1 MKPSSTLYKN
11 CLKNAVKYKGL
22 DEELEEMTKPS
33 GKRARAD
40 ESNEDSDEEDII
52 PPTPAKRKAASSVLP
67 AKTKAKAPSAS
78 NTAAPSVTSKSSSKT
93 SMAPPVTSEAPNPK
107 KSKPLQTTAP
117 PVTSEAPSPK
127 KSNTSQSSKPSD
139 ALSCPSTSVQSES
152 SFNEPS
158 HEDPEDDSKYL
169 MAKDFFEERD
179 PKTNRHKW
187 LCFFYRYLFTP
198 RAGFHK
204 DQNRLQHACQVKKL
218 IEETDP
224 RGDDIA
230 FLAEEE
236 GNRAWIDW
244 VIPNIQK
251 KKPGTLKSYLTSFE
265 IFLDYVLMK
274 GTRSH
279 LPELDPE
286 VKNQL
291 SDLCTGLK
299 KWRRCITKETT
310 SLKWDRYLNESDQLL
325 TNEEVE
331 DILSS
336 KPAVDG
342 RVALLA
348 ADQAEST
355 EHLSIKQYCDARDF
369 LIVTLTR
376 AVGTRAAA
384 LENATLEMFYK
395 AKWDDNKQ
403 RKVMLVSSHK
413 REEDGPAA
421 ILMSP
426 ETEYLV
432 EIFINKLR
440 PLVTDEMSPR
450 SKIFLKN
457 EGTPFQRGTI
467 GRRVHVFV
475 IKSGI
480 RPDKAISATDFRK
493 WIVTKLK
500 RKKRMGLPIDEQLLR
515 RLMCHSDKTANKWY
529 LRESL
534 TQEAAEASVMIAEHT
549 QPAKAVSKHKSPAPT
564 QKHLEEDTAPQDT
577 VLPKH
582 NPATSTKSGSSE
594 KICLSVAQRDR
605 VDLVFAEDIQSGIE
619 PRKKCVV
626 ALMSS
631 DLILH
636 GLINSQP
643 HVKWVVDRVRYL
655 FDKRSSV
662 DPFDLP

>member
-1 MKPSSTLYKN
+1 
-11 CLKNAVKYKGL
+11 
-22 DEELEEMTKPS
+22 
-33 GKRARAD
+33 
-40 ESNEDSDEEDII
+40 
-52 PPTPAKRKAASSVLP
+52 
-67 AKTKAKAPSAS
+67 
-78 NTAAPSVTSKSSSKT
+78 
-93 SMAPPVTSEAPNPK
+93 
-107 KSKPLQTTAP
+107 
-117 PVTSEAPSPK
+117 
-127 KSNTSQSSKPSD
+127 
-139 ALSCPSTSVQSES
+139 
-152 SFNEPS
+152 
-158 HEDPEDDSKYL
+158 

-467 GRRVHVFV
+467 G
-475 IKSGI
+475 
-480 RPDKAISATDFRK
+480 
-493 WIVTKLK
+493 
-500 RKKRMGLPIDEQLLR
+500 
-515 RLMCHSDKTANKWY
+515 
-529 LRESL
+529 
-534 TQEAAEASVMIAEHT
+534 
-549 QPAKAVSKHKSPAPT
+549 
-564 QKHLEEDTAPQDT
+564 
-577 VLPKH
+577 
-582 NPATSTKSGSSE
+582 
-594 KICLSVAQRDR
+594 
-605 VDLVFAEDIQSGIE
+605 
-619 PRKKCVV
+619 
-626 ALMSS
+626 
-631 DLILH
+631 
-636 GLINSQP
+636 
-643 HVKWVVDRVRYL
+643 
-655 FDKRSSV
+655 
-662 DPFDLP
+662 